1 MTIGLYR
8 TILLRVSP
16 RGKPAGPQ
24 HKLLLALDVDLHA
37 RLAAV
42 ASVEGLSVSEVCRA
56 AIADYVERRR
66 RSPRFQSLLQENL
79 ARHQEMLQVLRRDD

>member
-1 MTIGLYR
+1 MIYMSAR
-8 TILLRVSP
+8 D
-16 RGKPAGPQ
+16 KPVRPQ

-42 ASVEGLSVSEVCRA
+42 ASVEGRSVSEVCRA

-66 RSPRFQSLLQENL
+66 RSPRFQTLLHENL
-79 ARHQEMLQVLRRDD
+79 ARHQEMLQVLRDDD